1 MLLLLAL
8 RCLSSLCSSAFI
20 HGFVNQCSALRLWSL
35 RPWQSQW
42 VCCGGLDHLP
52 AGVLWS
58 LWRRRSCRVTNA
70 NCCPLRKESTNLRKS
85 WKSTQED
92 RYVHRIHNDHSKVY
106 NHDITAFK
114 KKSIIVILTHIN
126 RGSVWIDDQSLTDRD
141 EGTMWEQLT
150 HRLYVKDVC
159 RVPVQVCLKACFSNY
174 GYNTQTGASGN
185 SS

>member
-1 MLLLLAL
+1 MQTWICVSFLPPAFTSVIVSHVVWFYLITFGIIRCRKMLLLLAL

-92 RYVHRIHNDHSKVY
+92 RYVHRTHNDHSKVY

-114 KKSIIVILTHIN
+114 KKYYSH
-126 RGSVWIDDQSLTDRD
+126 
-141 EGTMWEQLT
+141 
-150 HRLYVKDVC
+150 
-159 RVPVQVCLKACFSNY
+159 F
-174 GYNTQTGASGN
+174 NTYQQG
-185 SS
+185 